1 MVKDK
6 NKNMNAKEFLL
17 ALPEKSN
24 KDVLEGHNTNFHFIL
39 SGDEGG
45 EITMN
50 IKDGVLTST
59 EGLVGEPTCVVKS
72 KEVNLTKLIKKELNP
87 MMAILT
93 GKLKISNQG
102 EMLKYAKILG
112 LM

>member
-1 MVKDK
+1 MS
-6 NKNMNAKEFLL
+6 AKEFLMT
-17 ALPEKSN
+17 LPERVN
-24 KDVLEGHNTNFHFIL
+24 KAAIEGHNTVFHFIL
-39 SGDEGG
+39 KGDEAKEVTLTINDG
-45 EITMN
+45 ELIAEEGLCGDPKCTV
-50 IKDGVLTST
+50 KST
-59 EGLVGEPTCVVKS
+59 EE
-72 KEVNLTKLIKKELNP
+72 NLMKLLNKDLNP

>member
-1 MVKDK
+1 
-6 NKNMNAKEFLL
+6 MNAKEFLL

-24 KDVLEGHNTNFHFIL
+24 KDVLEGHNTRFHFIL

-45 EITMN
+45 EVTMA
-50 IKDGVLTST
+50 IEDGVLTAK
-59 EGLVGEPTCVVKS
+59 EGLEGEPTCVVKS
-72 KEVNLTKLIKKELNP
+72 TAENLAKLIKKDLNP
-87 MMAILT
+87 MMALLT
-93 GKLKISNQG
+93 GKLKISNQS

>member
-1 MVKDK
+1 
-6 NKNMNAKEFLL
+6 MNAKDFLL
-17 ALPEKSN
+17 ELPSN
-24 KDVLEGHNTNFHFIL
+24 VNTAVIEGHNTVFHFVL
-39 SGDEGG
+39 AGDEPS
-45 EITMN
+45 EVTMK
-50 IKDGVLTST
+50 IEDGVITSL
-59 EGLVGEPTCVVKS
+59 EGLHHEPKCVVRATGTNLMKL
-72 KEVNLTKLIKKELNP
+72 VNKDLNP